1 MKFDAFALQMEWQN
15 AFALHLE
22 CTWNAFALKN
32 DAFALKTDAIAFH
45 VHSVCMSFGVRVSAI
60 RFLAMYHPTADDDL
74 IVAVWLFFRDAIT
87 PQSGSRHTKLGWRE
101 VVKDGGY

>member
-1 MKFDAFALQMEWQN
+1 MKFDAFALQMERKN

-32 DAFALKTDAIAFH
+32 DAFASNSDAFALH
-45 VHSVCMSFGVRVSAI
+45 VDFMCISFGVRVSAI
-60 RFLAMYHPTADDDL
+60 CFLAMYHPTADDNL
-74 IVAVWLFFRDAIT
+74 IVAVWLLFRDAII
-87 PQSGSRHTKLGWRE
+87 PQSGSRHTKLGWCE